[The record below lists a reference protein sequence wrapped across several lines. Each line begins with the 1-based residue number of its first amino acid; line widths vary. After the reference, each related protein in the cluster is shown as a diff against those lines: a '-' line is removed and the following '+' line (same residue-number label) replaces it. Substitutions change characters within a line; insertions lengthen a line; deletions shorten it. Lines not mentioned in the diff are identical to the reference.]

1 MFIAVPLSSITFLL
15 VFSEI
20 IMPII
25 LVIMLLWAAIK
36 YIFKTFTNEEFEAS
50 ELKKLGIPLP
60 ERLKKY
66 EDK

>member
-36 YIFKTFTNEEFEAS
+36 YVFKTVTNEEFEAS